1 MVLGALIAPL
11 IWHQR
16 LWAPP
21 RPQVPEAN
29 RLMGA
34 VNACCVEAITEE
46 VPSLLPEPL
55 LPQCPSLGASIC
67 SASICLMLGD
77 CSTPTPLEPHQ
88 WVTDYRAY
96 FGSGGHLSLL
106 TNKGTRAR
114 SCAMLQNSA
123 NYLQAGKANIQSKPN
138 CYMAAKIVPLSE
150 TP

>member
-16 LWAPP
+16 LWALP

-29 RLMGA
+29 WLMGA
-34 VNACCVEAITEE
+34 VNICCVEAITGE
-46 VPSLLPEPL
+46 VLSFLPEPL

-67 SASICLMLGD
+67 SASICLMLED
-77 CSTPTPLEPHQ
+77 CGTSTPLELHQ

-96 FGSGGHLSLL
+96 FSSGSHFSLL

-114 SCAMLQNSA
+114 GRDMLQNSA
-123 NYLQAGKANIQSKPN
+123 NYLQSGEANIQSKPGILYG
-138 CYMAAKIVPLSE
+138 C
-150 TP
+150 